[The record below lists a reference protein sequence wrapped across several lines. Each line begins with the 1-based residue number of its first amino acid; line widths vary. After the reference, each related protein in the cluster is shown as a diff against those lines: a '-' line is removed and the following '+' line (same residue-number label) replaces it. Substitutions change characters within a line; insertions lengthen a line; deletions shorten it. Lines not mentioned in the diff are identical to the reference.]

1 MLKAKTV
8 EEFSKI
14 ASKMCEAAWLDKRYS
29 LDEPGEL
36 FYDVDPSSGHK
47 LVHKLSF
54 QCMEV
59 TPYSDFGYSVLRFFN
74 NGEREENYIEFRDV
88 KNVYISEHYG
98 VIDNF
103 FIIVC
108 NEDESGYEQSFL
120 ISLT

>member
-14 ASKMCEAAWLDKRYS
+14 VSKMCRGAWLDKHYL

-36 FYDVDPSSGHK
+36 FYDVDPSSGQK

-54 QCMEV
+54 QCVEV
-59 TPYSDFGYSVLRFFN
+59 TPCSGFGNSVLRFFN

-88 KNVYISEHYG
+88 KHVYISEHYG
-98 VIDNF
+98 VIEDF

-108 NEDESGYEQSFL
+108 NEDENGYEQSFL